1 MTSRK
6 RSPRRRCEVCRR
18 WITATSPSPCP
29 TCREKAAHRTTADHD
44 AGETAPETIEAAT
57 RDSSEQPR
65 ARTAPPSTPSKPPPK
80 GQRAKM
86 PALISLDTVQPR
98 AINWLWR
105 GWIPA
110 GMFSI
115 CDGMPGVGKS
125 TMLVDIAARVT
136 TGRDMPDGTPG
147 VEPGVVLFLAYE
159 DTTAEILRPRFDA
172 AGADVSRIRVHDPGA
187 DDRFMLGRESHL
199 ERLISEHEARL
210 VIIDPLIT
218 AVTGGLD
225 MHRGQD
231 ARRVLTPV
239 GHAAE
244 RTGAAV
250 LGVRHLN
257 KGMSRSALLRGEG
270 SIGIGGTARTVLIVG
285 VDPDDPD
292 CRLLARSKGN
302 LAPPGASRRFALV
315 GDPETDAA
323 RVEWRGES
331 RYMADDL
338 TGSDDE
344 RRSGA
349 LDDAVAFLRSELAD
363 GAKSANEVIEA
374 GVAAGHTKRT
384 IKRARKRLGVRSR
397 PEGGH
402 WILSLPDAPG
412 SGSEGACG

>member
-1 MTSRK
+1 MTASM
-6 RSPRRRCEVCRR
+6 RSPRRQCEGCRR
-18 WITATSPSPCP
+18 WLAATEPARCS
-29 TCREKAAHRTTADHD
+29 TCREKTARGTTTEHD
-44 AGETAPETIEAAT
+44 ACETEPEPGEATT
-57 RDSSEQPR
+57 RDSSEPARPR
-65 ARTAPPSTPSKPPPK
+65 TVPPSHPPGPAPK
-80 GQRAKM
+80 GQRAKV
-86 PALISLDTVQPR
+86 PALISLDAVQPR
-98 AINWLWR
+98 SIDWLWR

-115 CDGMPGVGKS
+115 CDGLPGVGKS

-136 TGRDMPDGTPG
+136 TGREMPDGTPG

-159 DTTAEILRPRFDA
+159 DATAEILRPRFDT
-172 AGADVSRIRVHDPGA
+172 AGADVSRIRVHDPEA
-187 DDRFMLGRESHL
+187 DDRFTLGRESHL
-199 ERLISEHEARL
+199 EQLIREHDARL
-210 VIIDPLIT
+210 VIVDPLIT
-218 AVTGGLD
+218 AVTGGAD
-225 MHRGQD
+225 MHKGQD

-239 GHAAE
+239 ARAAE

-292 CRLLARSKGN
+292 CRILARSKGN

-338 TGSDDE
+338 TGSE
-344 RRSGA
+344 EESRSGA

-363 GAKSANEVIEA
+363 GAKPAHEVIEA
-374 GVAAGHTKRT
+374 GVAAGHAERT
-384 IKRARKRLGVRSR
+384 IKRARKRLGVRSER
-397 PEGGH
+397 EGGR
-402 WILSLPDAPG
+402 WILSLPGVPSD
-412 SGSEGACG
+412 GSEDASG